1 MKQFKNI
8 NLPITVIVGLISGFI
23 GASLGISSAPFLL
36 PALLIFSL
44 VNSYK
49 LAIGTVILT
58 IVPPLS
64 ILALYNYYNAG
75 FINIPL
81 ALLLMVCVTLGAYFG
96 SKFTV
101 KASPITLAYMTS
113 VTLFGL
119 ALFWFYLATTGKYI
133 TKGSGSDIGL
143 V

>member
-1 MKQFKNI
+1 MPQFKKV
-8 NLPITVIVGLISGFI
+8 NLPITIIIGLISGFL
-23 GASLGISSAPFLL
+23 GAAIGISSAPFLL

-75 FINIPL
+75 FINVPL
-81 ALLLMVCVTLGAYFG
+81 ALLLMISIVCGAYFG
-96 SKFTV
+96 SKFTI
-101 KASPITLAYMTS
+101 KTSPITLAYITS
-113 VTLFGL
+113 FCLFGL
-119 ALFWFYLATTGKYI
+119 AFFWLYLAKTGRFI
-133 TKGSGSDIGL
+133 TKGTGRDIGL

>member
-8 NLPITVIVGLISGFI
+8 NFPITIIIGLISGFM
-23 GASLGISSAPFLL
+23 GASLGVSSAPFLL

-58 IVPPLS
+58 IIPPLS

-75 FINIPL
+75 FINIQL
-81 ALLLMVCVTLGAYFG
+81 ALLLMGCVTLGGYFG
-96 SKFTV
+96 SKFTI
-101 KASPITLAYMTS
+101 KSSPITIAYITS
-113 VTLFGL
+113 ATLFGL

-133 TKGSGSDIGL
+133 TKGNGNDIGL

>member
-81 ALLLMVCVTLGAYFG
+81 TIINGMCYIRGIFWIEIYCKSITNYFSLYDLCYLIWFG
-96 SKFTV
+96 S
-101 KASPITLAYMTS
+101 
-113 VTLFGL
+113 
-119 ALFWFYLATTGKYI
+119 FWFYLATTGKYI